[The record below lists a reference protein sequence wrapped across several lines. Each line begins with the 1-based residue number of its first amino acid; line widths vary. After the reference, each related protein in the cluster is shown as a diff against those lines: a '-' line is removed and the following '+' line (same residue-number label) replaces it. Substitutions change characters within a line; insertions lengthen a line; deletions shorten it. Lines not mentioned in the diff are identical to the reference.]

1 MQTYP
6 TKLIKNYFLFLS
18 TLLLAVSCGGRTEMF
33 QSQRNI
39 DFSESWRFIEDSLI
53 DASVPDFDDSSWE
66 AIDLPHD
73 WSVSDYK
80 IQDSTHIGP
89 FNKDLALG
97 HDVGYLRGGT
107 GWYRKEFVVEKEN
120 AGKYKQVIIHFDGV
134 QSEMTLWVNG
144 KEVGQHV
151 YGYTPFYFN
160 ITPYLNAHGTK
171 NVLAIKVHKPTQD
184 SRWFTGA
191 GIYRQVSISYI
202 EPVHIKP
209 WGVAVNTI
217 VKDNNVANIILHVEV
232 ENSTQTDGRFDLIVN
247 IASSDG
253 SIAVSRDSS
262 INILAGKTN
271 QIDMSIKLDN
281 LVLWD
286 TDNPDLYTA
295 QVMLKYGNEIFDEY
309 VQPFGIR
316 TIDFSAENGFLLNGK
331 SLELKGACM
340 HHDNGLLGAAAFKA
354 AEERRVRIMKENG
367 YNAIRTSH
375 NPPSQFFLDAC
386 DKYGMLVI
394 DEAFDM
400 WIKPKRPNDYHRH
413 YEQWWQSDLE
423 AMVKRDRN
431 HPSVIMW
438 SFGNEVQE
446 RADSMGV
453 EIGKKSIAL
462 IKSLDDTRPITQAV
476 CAFWDNPGK
485 KWDDSAPAFQFLDV
499 GGYNYQWANYE
510 ADHTKFPERIMMG
523 TESVPKEAF
532 ANWQL
537 VEKHPYIIGDFV
549 WTGMDYIGESGIGY
563 SIYPKPTDQ
572 RTFLMPWP
580 TYISW
585 CGDIDITGNKKP
597 QSFYRDV
604 IWGESNLEIL
614 VHEPKPDDMK
624 EVTSWWGWPND
635 LPSWNW
641 EGNEGKEMDVR
652 VVSSYPNV
660 RLELNG
666 KVIGE
671 KAITATDTLTATFHV
686 PYEPGTLRAVAI
698 ADGKEIEIKE
708 LVTSGPV
715 NAIKI
720 HAELDTL
727 VAAKSEIVFLR
738 ISAVDAEGRLVPTAN
753 QLITI
758 IVEGEATLQA
768 AGNAN
773 PEMDGSFTDNSFHLF
788 RGSGLVILRST
799 GVAGEIAVSIKTEG
813 DIIETIKITT
823 VQGNR

>member
-1 MQTYP
+1 M
-6 TKLIKNYFLFLS
+6 KNNSIS
-18 TLLLAVSCGGRTEMF
+18 TLQRIYCFLNISFILVACGDKPEEF
-33 QSQRNI
+33 QSHRNM
-39 DFSESWRFIEDSLI
+39 DFSESWRFMEDSLT
-53 DASVPDFDDSSWE
+53 DASSANFNDSSWE
-66 AIDLPHD
+66 IVDLPHD
-73 WSVSDYK
+73 WSVTDVQ
-80 IQDSTHIGP
+80 IQDSVHIGP
-89 FNKDLALG
+89 FIKNLPIGK
-97 HDVGYLRGGT
+97 DVGYLRGGT

-160 ITPYLNAHGTK
+160 ITPYLNAQGTK
-171 NVLAIKVHKPTQD
+171 NVLAIKVLKPTQD

-202 EPVHIKP
+202 EPVHIMP

-232 ENSTQTDGRFDLIVN
+232 ENSTQTDGRFNLIVN

-253 SIAVSRDSS
+253 SLAVSRDSS

-271 QIDMSIKLDN
+271 QIDMPIKLDN
-281 LVLWD
+281 LLLWD

-295 QVMLKYGNEIFDEY
+295 WVMLKHGNEIFDEY
-309 VQPFGIR
+309 IQPFGIR
-316 TIDFSAENGFLLNGK
+316 TIEYSAENGFLLNGK
-331 SLELKGACM
+331 SLEMKGACL

-386 DKYGMLVI
+386 DKYGILVI

-400 WIKPKRPNDYHRH
+400 WVKPKRPNDYHRQ
-413 YEQWWQSDLE
+413 YEQWWQKDLE

-431 HPSVIMW
+431 HPSIIVW

-446 RADSMGV
+446 RADSLGV

-476 CAFWDNPGK
+476 CAFWDNPAK
-485 KWDDSAPAFQFLDV
+485 TWDDSAPAFEILDI

-510 ADHTKFPERIMMG
+510 ADHAKYPERIMFG

-532 ANWQL
+532 ENWQL
-537 VEKHPYIIGDFV
+537 VDKHPYVIGDFV
-549 WTGMDYIGESGIGY
+549 WTGMDYIGESGIGN
-563 SIYPKPTDQ
+563 SIYPKPGDE

-597 QSFYRDV
+597 QSYYRDV
-604 IWGESNLEIL
+604 IWGESTLEIL
-614 VHEPKPDDMK
+614 VHEPVQNTNK
-624 EVTSWWGWPND
+624 EVTSFWGWPNE
-635 LPSWNW
+635 LPGWNW
-641 EGNEGKEMDVR
+641 DGFEGRPLEVR
-652 VVSSYPNV
+652 VFSSYSNV

-666 KVIGE
+666 RVIGE
-671 KAITATDTLTATFHV
+671 KVITEKDKLTATFIV

-698 ADGKEIEIKE
+698 SDGKEMETKE
-708 LVTSGPV
+708 LITSGPV
-715 NAIKI
+715 IGLKI

-727 VAAKSEIVFLR
+727 VAGKSEIAFLR
-738 ISAVDAEGRLVPTAN
+738 ISAVDAEGHLVPTAN
-753 QLITI
+753 NLINVV
-758 IVEGEATLQA
+758 VEGEATLQA

-773 PEMDGSFTDNSFHLF
+773 PEMDGSFTDNDFRLF
-788 RGSGLVILRST
+788 RGNGLVIVRSS
-799 GVAGEIAVSIKTEG
+799 GRAG
-813 DIIETIKITT
+813 DIRISLKVEGVKDAEINLLA
-823 VQGNR
+823 VP